1 MARLREILSKI
12 NQIESRL
19 ANLRADKSSCQG
31 NIDRLENQESRQKKE
46 LQKLE
51 EEHYEEVSKIDS
63 QHLPKKE
70 ELFENLSALL
80 MYLDAPPNDAAPPR
94 LLSLPWHHPQWLM
107 SDDVDKVYQ
116 TPVSGPLPRVLRL
129 GEWVT
134 DISQKAIPAL
144 VPTLYEKHSEI
155 GDQRGVRPNLLLMD
169 GRNSARED
177 FLGSLQSIALR
188 LASTFPARQVKLT
201 LIDPINMG
209 STFPFRDLNPF
220 ISGDIVFTSS
230 DDIEHQL
237 RQLTIHIQQV
247 VQNYL
252 GNDYENIEEYNAAAP
267 IAEPCRYLLIADFPQ
282 KFSRRALD
290 DLQTILS
297 NGSKAGVGVVL
308 HCSNMMSNTLDRGT
322 QEICSEIFAQDSLLF
337 GSHVTYD
344 IYKNEPGKF
353 RLTTVNNHISS
364 SLTVLDQPPSPEQF
378 SKIITLIN
386 QAFKAVKPETVS
398 FTNLVP
404 EPLWSKESTSEL
416 RAPIGVKGA
425 RAQDNL
431 EFWMG
436 INEDGRIVS
445 NGLLAGK
452 PGSGKSFTLHAII
465 LGLSTQYSPDEL
477 ELYLLDFKEGVEFQ
491 IYADP
496 LKLSDF
502 SLPFS
507 PRQNEDVSLP
517 HARVISIESDREFG
531 LSVLEY
537 INQQI
542 EARSSLF
549 KRGGFQNL
557 QDYRENS
564 GQPMSR
570 ILVIIDEFQ
579 YMFQKNDQIT
589 TRLNVIM
596 ENITRQGR
604 AFGIHLMLASQS
616 PSIQNLNRIIYQQVD
631 LRMVQQID
639 GTAGASVLAEGNT
652 GAIKLLDRPGKVL
665 YNHNYGNKESNEIGQ
680 VANVSS
686 SERCR
691 VMQAIINKAHEDE
704 FVRDKPLIIFNGSEP
719 SRLSQ
724 NQQLQALVKQEIWL
738 PSRELN
744 RQVLKQKDWIPQES
758 PSVVWL
764 GESMSIGNHAV
775 ATFRRRAYS
784 NMILV
789 GTSEEIIF
797 GILNGIVVSLV
808 HCLSPAEVQFKIIDL
823 SMPDEE
829 SPWSQALT
837 YFRDYMGSYFPI
849 SLAKRFPEP
858 SKKIL
863 KPSHLLDEVYE
874 AMVQRLNRRNEDPD
888 TLDFGET
895 IFFIYAFG
903 SLGRAQSLRPVIGS
917 RDREEMSEDVKKITQ
932 IISHGPELGI
942 HTILWAEDIKTVMK
956 LNCESRAWL
965 SNFDLRVALSM
976 PEQDSRMFLGE
987 PDAKDLE
994 RLRGYYYDASSNQ
1007 GFQKF
1012 KPYVISSK
1020 DDLTQ
1025 YSENFRKRFAENNL
1039 KEQNG

>member
-1 MARLREILSKI
+1 MTRLREILSKI

-19 ANLRADKSSCQG
+19 ATLNADKSSCQG
-31 NIDRLENQESRQKKE
+31 KIDRLENQKSRQQKE

-51 EEHYEEVSKIDS
+51 EEHYQELNKIDS
-63 QHLPKKE
+63 QHLPQKKE
-70 ELFENLSALL
+70 LFKNLSELL
-80 MYLDAPPNDAAPPR
+80 MDLDTSPNDAASPR
-94 LLSLPWHHPQWLM
+94 LLSLPWNHPQWLM

-134 DISQKAIPAL
+134 DISQQAIPAL
-144 VPTLYEKHSEI
+144 VPTLYEKPES
-155 GDQRGVRPNLLLMD
+155 GDYIRPNVQLVD
-169 GRNSARED
+169 RGNSARES

-201 LIDPINMG
+201 LIDPVNMG

-220 ISGDIVFTSS
+220 ISGDMVFTSS

-252 GNDYENIEEYNAAAP
+252 GNDYENIEEYNAAARS
-267 IAEPCRYLLIADFPQ
+267 IAEPYRYLLIADFPQ

-308 HCSNMMSNTLDRGT
+308 HVSNARWDSLDRGT
-322 QEICSEIFAQDSLLF
+322 QELYSEIFAPDRLLF
-337 GSHVTYD
+337 SSWIVYD
-344 IYKNEPGKF
+344 DESNEF
-353 RLTTVNNHISS
+353 TLRLANNTISYP
-364 SLTVLDQPPSPEQF
+364 LTVLDQPPPSEQF
-378 SKIITLIN
+378 SKIIDLVN
-386 QAFKAVKPETVS
+386 QAFKTVKPEKVS
-398 FTNLVP
+398 FTDLLP
-404 EPLWSKESTSEL
+404 ESLWSKESSSEL
-416 RAPIGVKGA
+416 RAAIGVKGA

-436 INEDGRIVS
+436 INEDGRINS

-502 SLPFS
+502 SIPFS
-507 PRQNEDVSLP
+507 PRQNEEFSLP

-542 EARSSLF
+542 EVRSSLF

-564 GQPMSR
+564 GQPMPR

-589 TRLNVIM
+589 ARLNVIM

-616 PSIQNLNRIIYQQVD
+616 PSIQNLNRVIYQQVD

-639 GTAGASVLAEGNT
+639 GTAGASVLAEGNA
-652 GAIKLLDRPGKVL
+652 GVIKLLDKPGKVL

-680 VANVSS
+680 VANISPP
-686 SERCR
+686 ERCK
-691 VMQAIINKAHEDE
+691 VMQAIINKVHEDD
-704 FVRDKPLIIFNGSEP
+704 FSRDKPLIIFNGSEP
-719 SRLSQ
+719 SKLSQ
-724 NQQLQALVKQEIWL
+724 NQQLQTLVKNSDWL
-738 PSRELN
+738 SSRELN
-744 RQVLKQKDWIPQES
+744 GQVLKQKDWIPQEY
-758 PSVVWL
+758 PSVAWL
-764 GESMSIGNHAV
+764 GEAMSIGNHAM
-775 ATFRRRAYS
+775 AIFQHHPYS
-784 NMILV
+784 NMLLV

-797 GILNGIVVSLV
+797 GILNGILVSLV
-808 HCLSPAEVQFKIIDL
+808 HCLSPKEVQFNLIDL
-823 SMPDEE
+823 SIPDEE
-829 SPWSQALT
+829 NPWSQT
-837 YFRDYMGSYFPI
+837 MNHFRNQIGDYFSI

-858 SKKIL
+858 DQNIL
-863 KPSHLLDEVYE
+863 KPSQVLDAAHE
-874 AMVQRLNRRNEDPD
+874 ALTQRLKHRQEDPD
-888 TLDFGET
+888 TLDFGKT
-895 IFFIYAFG
+895 IFFVYAFG
-903 SLGRAQSLRPVIGS
+903 SLSRAQNLRPVIGP
-917 RDREEMSEDVKKITQ
+917 RDREEMSDDVKKITQ
-932 IISHGPELGI
+932 IISQGPELGI
-942 HTILWAEDIKTVMK
+942 HTILWIEDMKTVMK
-956 LNCESRAWL
+956 LNCDSRSWL

-976 PEQDSRMFLGE
+976 PEQDSRLLLGE
-987 PDAKDLE
+987 PNAKDLE
-994 RLRGYYYDASSNQ
+994 RLRGYFYDASSNQ
-1007 GFQKF
+1007 GLKKF

-1020 DDLTQ
+1020 DDLAQ
-1025 YSENFRKRFAENNL
+1025 YSENFRKRFIEHNL
-1039 KEQNG
+1039 EE